1 MADTPKTKEV
11 RYEDRTL
18 KVFYFP
24 DDTTLNKE
32 SGFLNLTVGSNSGE
46 IERPRYAVDKDIIED
61 DERLETDVD
70 NLVIDYL
77 DDARCLN
84 IRINGKTQLSKYFEK
99 TC

>member
-1 MADTPKTKEV
+1 
-11 RYEDRTL
+11 
-18 KVFYFP
+18 
-24 DDTTLNKE
+24 
-32 SGFLNLTVGSNSGE
+32 
-46 IERPRYAVDKDIIED
+46 VDKDIIED
-61 DERLETDVD
+61 DERLETEVD